1 MDMKMNLS
9 EYYESILQDEMI
21 AIVLAWIEKSGS
33 ITEEE
38 ILHEIGLGKHHL
50 KEIVLKL
57 YRNQFITVANDFLT
71 ISEQGK
77 LVIDGLNLT
86 EEIINGSFSNLA
98 FKNKERSFI
107 SNSIHWY
114 RNNYYHQYL
123 NTFTSLKYW
132 NRFHHK
138 KEGSNKESEKKS
150 LDYSVI
156 IFHDILQLISEE
168 QNYGATLDNILA
180 HLGGLKYSHEELDYT
195 NKAYYF
201 LINLANINDKE
212 KFDELDNSSKEM
224 YAFLKCKNIFN
235 SDYHKQKE
243 LVEYLY
249 DKKSLS
255 KAKSIFWK
263 YNTDKLHFEHFLP
276 RSSKDTTFNFLGEN
290 HRVRQNNTLLDEFV
304 FIMDNASSIS
314 DLCIIF
320 NKSPE
325 ETLGLLA
332 RLSMKIDGIL

>member
-9 EYYESILQDEMI
+9 EYYESILEDEMI

-77 LVIDGLNLT
+77 LVIDGMNLT
-86 EEIINGSFSNLA
+86 EEIINGSFANLA

-132 NRFHHK
+132 NRFHD
-138 KEGSNKESEKKS
+138 KEKGSSQESEKKS

-156 IFHDILQLISEE
+156 IFHDILQLISKE
-168 QNYGATLDNILA
+168 QNHGATLDNILA
-180 HLGGLKYSHEELDYT
+180 HLGGLKYSHDELDYT
-195 NKAYYF
+195 NKAYYL
-201 LINLANINDKE
+201 LINLASVNDKE
-212 KFDELDNSSKEM
+212 KFDELDSSSKEM
-224 YAFLKCKNIFN
+224 YAFLRCKNIFN

-249 DKKSLS
+249 DKKRSS

-263 YNTDKLHFEHFLP
+263 YNTDKLHFDHYLT
-276 RSSKDTTFNFLGEN
+276 RSSNDSYYNFLSEDP
-290 HRVRQNNTLLDEFV
+290 RKKQNNTLLDEFV
-304 FIMDNASSIS
+304 FIMENASSLS
-314 DLCIIF
+314 DLSIIL
-320 NKSPE
+320 NKTPE

-332 RLSMKIDGIL
+332 RLDRKIDEML